1 MAGLDTNML
10 NLIKCLAK
18 NQIQD
23 AKTAALACLANDS
36 TKKNEVEV
44 GYYTK
49 LIKNGNTTMFE
60 LPANVQGLMTV
71 EDMGHFLEDRYY
83 TGKVQKELFE
93 DIITG
98 VKVTEKLTY
107 YGILFRNSTLVYGEP
122 GTGKTEFAK
131 YVAYKLGLP
140 YAYINFTYLIESYM
154 GNTSKNLQRVFDFCK
169 GQKCVLMLDEI
180 DCIGLKRGND
190 KGCDG
195 ELARTTIALMQCL
208 DNLVDGQVVIAAT
221 NRADRLDPALLR
233 RFHNKKEFK
242 RYDMEE
248 ELAMI
253 TQFVDCIDILEMDQE
268 LVDYSTEGHTQA
280 ETMDFLANKVGKKVL
295 EEIQREK
302 ENESCSVG

>member
-1 MAGLDTNML
+1 MAGLDRNML
-10 NLIKCLAK
+10 NLIKYLAK
-18 NQIQD
+18 NQIQN
-23 AKTAALACLANDS
+23 AKTAALACLANDK

-71 EDMGHFLEDRYY
+71 EDMGHFLADRYY

-107 YGILFRNSTLVYGEP
+107 YGIPFRNSTLVYGEP

-140 YAYINFTYLIESYM
+140 YACINFTYLIESYM

-190 KGCDG
+190 KGSDG

-280 ETMDFLANKVGKKVL
+280 ETMDFLANKVGKEVL

-302 ENESCSVG
+302 ENE

>member
-1 MAGLDTNML
+1 
-10 NLIKCLAK
+10 
-18 NQIQD
+18 
-23 AKTAALACLANDS
+23 
-36 TKKNEVEV
+36 
-44 GYYTK
+44 
-49 LIKNGNTTMFE
+49 MFE

-71 EDMGHFLEDRYY
+71 EDMGHFLAERYY

-98 VKVTEKLTY
+98 VKVTERLTY
-107 YGILFRNSTLVYGEP
+107 YGISFRNSNLIYGEP

-221 NRADRLDPALLR
+221 NRADWLDPALLR

-280 ETMDFLANKVGKKVL
+280 ETMDFLANKVGKEVL

-302 ENESCSVG
+302 ENE

>member
-23 AKTAALACLANDS
+23 AKTAALVCLANDN

-44 GYYTK
+44 EYYTK
-49 LIKNGNTTMFE
+49 LIKNGNTTMLE
-60 LPANVQGLMTV
+60 LPPNVQGLMTV
-71 EDMGHFLEDRYY
+71 EDMGHFLTDRYY
-83 TGKVQKELFE
+83 TGKAQKELFE

-98 VKVTEKLTY
+98 VKVTERLTY
-107 YGILFRNSTLVYGEP
+107 YGIPFRNSTLIYGEP

-131 YVAYKLGLP
+131 YVTYKLGLP

-180 DCIGLKRGND
+180 DCIGLKRGHD
-190 KGCDG
+190 QGCDG
-195 ELARTTIALMQCL
+195 ELARTTITLMQCL
-208 DNLVDGQVVIAAT
+208 DQLVDGQIVIAAT

-233 RFHNKKEFK
+233 RFHIRTEFK
-242 RYDMEE
+242 RFDPEE
-248 ELAMI
+248 SLSMI
-253 TQFVDCIDILEMDQE
+253 RCFVDSIDIMELSQEMI
-268 LVDYSTEGHTQA
+268 DYASGHHTQA
-280 ETMDFLANKVGKKVL
+280 EIVEFLIAQL
-295 EEIQREK
+295 TTII
-302 ENESCSVG
+302 SVNT

>member
-1 MAGLDTNML
+1 ML
-10 NLIKCLAK
+10 
-18 NQIQD
+18 
-23 AKTAALACLANDS
+23 
-36 TKKNEVEV
+36 
-44 GYYTK
+44 
-49 LIKNGNTTMFE
+49 E
-60 LPANVQGLMTV
+60 LPPNVQGLMTV
-71 EDMGHFLEDRYY
+71 EDMGHFLTDRYY
-83 TGKVQKELFE
+83 TGKAQKELFE

-98 VKVTEKLTY
+98 VKVTERLTY
-107 YGILFRNSTLVYGEP
+107 YGIPFRNSTLIYGEP

-233 RFHNKKEFK
+233 RFHNKKEFT
-242 RYDMEE
+242 RYDTEE

-268 LVDYSTEGHTQA
+268 LIKYSADGHTQA
-280 ETMDFLANKVGKKVL
+280 ETIDFLVNKIAKTVL
-295 EEIQREK
+295 EEIRK
-302 ENESCSVG
+302 NKSNS

>member
-10 NLIKCLAK
+10 KLIKCLAK

-23 AKTAALACLANDS
+23 AKTAALACLVNDN

-60 LPANVQGLMTV
+60 LPSNVQGLMTV
-71 EDMGHFLEDRYY
+71 EDMGHFLTDRYY
-83 TGKVQKELFE
+83 TGKAQKELFE

-98 VKVTEKLTY
+98 VKVTERLTY
-107 YGILFRNSTLVYGEP
+107 YGIPFRNSTLIYGEP

-180 DCIGLKRGND
+180 DCIGLKRENGR
-190 KGCDG
+190 GCDG

-233 RFHNKKEFK
+233 RFHNKKEFT
-242 RYDMEE
+242 RYDTEE

-253 TQFVDCIDILEMDQE
+253 TQFVDCIDI
-268 LVDYSTEGHTQA
+268 S
-280 ETMDFLANKVGKKVL
+280 
-295 EEIQREK
+295 
-302 ENESCSVG
+302 

>member
-23 AKTAALACLANDS
+23 AKTAALACLANDN

-44 GYYTK
+44 EYYTK
-49 LIKNGNTTMFE
+49 LIINGNTTMFE
-60 LPANVQGLMTV
+60 LPPNVQGLMTV
-71 EDMGHFLEDRYY
+71 EDMGHFLTDRYY
-83 TGKVQKELFE
+83 TGKAQKELFE

-98 VKVTEKLTY
+98 VKVTERLTY
-107 YGILFRNSTLVYGEP
+107 YGIPFRNSTLIYGEP

-233 RFHNKKEFK
+233 RFHNKKEFN

-280 ETMDFLANKVGKKVL
+280 ETMDFLTNKIAKTAL
-295 EEIQREK
+295 EEIRK
-302 ENESCSVG
+302 NKSNS

>member
-1 MAGLDTNML
+1 
-10 NLIKCLAK
+10 
-18 NQIQD
+18 
-23 AKTAALACLANDS
+23 
-36 TKKNEVEV
+36 
-44 GYYTK
+44 
-49 LIKNGNTTMFE
+49 
-60 LPANVQGLMTV
+60 
-71 EDMGHFLEDRYY
+71 MGHFQADRYY
-83 TGKVQKELFE
+83 TGKAQKELFE

-98 VKVTEKLTY
+98 VKVTERLTY
-107 YGILFRNSTLVYGEP
+107 YGIPFRNSTLIYGEP

-180 DCIGLKRGND
+180 DCIGLKRENGN
-190 KGCDG
+190 GCDG

-233 RFHNKKEFK
+233 RFHNKKEFN

-280 ETMDFLANKVGKKVL
+280 ETMDFLTNKIAKTAL
-295 EEIQREK
+295 EEIRK
-302 ENESCSVG
+302 NKSNS

>member
-1 MAGLDTNML
+1 MAGLDTNMH

-23 AKTAALACLANDS
+23 AKTAALACLANDN

-44 GYYTK
+44 EYYTK
-49 LIKNGNTTMFE
+49 LIINGNTTMLE
-60 LPANVQGLMTV
+60 LPPNVQGLMTV
-71 EDMGHFLEDRYY
+71 EDMGHFQADRYY
-83 TGKVQKELFE
+83 TGKAQKELFE

-98 VKVTEKLTY
+98 VKVTERLTY
-107 YGILFRNSTLVYGEP
+107 YGITFRNSTLVYGEP

-180 DCIGLKRGND
+180 DCIGLKRENGN
-190 KGCDG
+190 GCDG

-233 RFHNKKEFK
+233 RFHNKKEFN

-280 ETMDFLANKVGKKVL
+280 ETMDFLTNKIAKTAL
-295 EEIQREK
+295 EEIRK
-302 ENESCSVG
+302 NKSNS